1 MQKLYLKEGM
11 TLLDIG
17 LRLGASF
24 LLKLRKNIRSKGQVL
39 PLSHEQY
46 EEFQRRIKAEG
57 LEDYL
62 TVELMDY
69 RDLANSGKTF
79 DRVVSVGMVEHVGR
93 DNYQLFY
100 GLCQQS
106 LKRRRA
112 CSFFILSAPLKEH
125 PGDAWIKKVYFP
137 RRYDPPA

>member
-1 MQKLYLKEGM
+1 MSSM
-11 TLLDIG
+11 
-17 LRLGASF
+17 
-24 LLKLRKNIRSKGQVL
+24 KNFSAG
-39 PLSHEQY
+39 SS
-46 EEFQRRIKAEG
+46 AEG

-93 DNYQLFY
+93 DNYQLIY

-106 LKRRRA
+106 LKDGGVFLASFYQRPEGASRR
-112 CSFFILSAPLKEH
+112 CM
-125 PGDAWIKKVYFP
+125 DQKVYFP
-137 RRYDPPA
+137 RRCDPQLTRDV